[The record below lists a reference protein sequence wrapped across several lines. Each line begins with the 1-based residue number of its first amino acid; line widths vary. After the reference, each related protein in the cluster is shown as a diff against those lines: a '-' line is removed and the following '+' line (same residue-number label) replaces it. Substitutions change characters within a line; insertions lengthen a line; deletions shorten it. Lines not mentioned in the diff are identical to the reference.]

1 MGGGSQQKQ
10 RMEPVSAKKTN
21 RVTPPLDAQ
30 AWDERYR
37 TGDTP
42 WDKGEPAPGLVDF
55 LRNERYEPG
64 TVLVPGC
71 GRGHDCRALVAHGF
85 QVTGLDVSP
94 TAITAARRV
103 VPQANFV
110 VGDFLTHQGRYDW
123 LFEHTC
129 FCAIAPS
136 LRDEYVKAAARVVRP
151 GGWLLGIFFDV
162 PMKDGPP
169 FGATR
174 EELRARFAPW
184 FRLLR
189 EQRPRSWPGRVG
201 EEVLMWWQRRDH
213 LVGF

>member
-1 MGGGSQQKQ
+1 MKREDQ
-10 RMEPVSAKKTN
+10 R
-21 RVTPPLDAQ
+21 LDAQ

-37 TGDTP
+37 CGDTP

-55 LRNERYEPG
+55 LTRERYEPG

-71 GRGHDCRALVAHGF
+71 GRGHDCRALAAHGF
-85 QVTGLDVSP
+85 RVTGLDVSEV
-94 TAITAARRV
+94 AIEEARRLAAGSGV
-103 VPQANFV
+103 EFV

-129 FCAIAPS
+129 FCALEPS
-136 LRDEYVKAAARVVRP
+136 LRDAYVDAAARVVRP

-162 PMKDGPP
+162 EMEDGPP

-174 EELRARFAPW
+174 DELRARFGRW

-189 EQRPRSWPGRVG
+189 EERPRSWPGRVG
-201 EEVLMWWQRRDH
+201 EEVLMWWQRRDQPVDH
-213 LVGF
+213 AGDGRG